1 MKFMEFNSTNTKE
14 RIDFVYMTKLTEE
27 KKQLFIQFL
36 NQNSYSFIEIKNFLF
51 SFQNDLVNIFS
62 HFKLLKNDKNS
73 ISEFLKY
80 FTDYY
85 TYVLKIF
92 HLIIKSDKKLWIY
105 IEKVFFKINDLSL
118 NMSSESKFDEITE
131 RLDSI
136 YILLWGLI
144 EIIKEFDF
152 IKIIE
157 TNIKSQIFDIY
168 GQWIFKEQTWKD
180 WCVEKQ
186 ETEILTRMISPL
198 WTNINPRE
206 FLDVV
211 NEMTHYNPKMIRN
224 FERLEEFDE
233 AVIIKTFEYIS
244 LNAKDKKFTIN
255 INPLS
260 LLNPKFV
267 TLIKSLILKF
277 EINPSN
283 IVFEVLETS
292 KITNY
297 QIANTTIWQLKELWF
312 LIAIDDFP
320 EWYNNLSQIVR
331 LEGFDVVKLDWFFI
345 MNTYKSCF
353 PCEERKECIEQVDKP
368 LNLQSFCLKRI
379 NETYDLESFLFFIKF
394 IKILYPDVKIFA
406 ERIENKEVFLFLKD
420 LWLIDSYQWYE
431 FEKPQLLQSNSDK
444 NQFVSEVLNL
454 LEDKNLTEEFET
466 LKTIINELDFW
477 DVINDLNKF
486 SSTLV
491 KILQLMNI
499 EVMRLYKKIDE
510 NTIWIA
516 EFNQNWKTIFK
527 EIKIDS
533 FKNRIP
539 KELINFFKILK
550 GFWVQQFWEF
560 IVSEQGVSD
569 IWDDISIRVKDDIFV
584 SFDKTDESKL
594 DFSKFQYYWFFKI
607 ALSLKNS

>member
-1 MKFMEFNSTNTKE
+1 MEFNSTNTKE

>member
-1 MKFMEFNSTNTKE
+1 MEFNSTNTKE
-14 RIDFVYMTKLTEE
+14 RIDFVYITKLTEE

-36 NQNSYSFIEIKNFLF
+36 NQNSYSFLEIKNFLF

-62 HFKLLKNDKNS
+62 KFKFLKNDKNN
-73 ISEFLKY
+73 ISEFLKS
-80 FTDYY
+80 FVEYY
-85 TYVLKIF
+85 NYVFKIF
-92 HLIIKSDKKLWIY
+92 HLIVKSDKKLWVY
-105 IEKVFFKINDLSL
+105 IEKVFFKINDLVSNL
-118 NMSSESKFDEITE
+118 TYESTFDEIRE
-131 RLDSI
+131 KMDSI
-136 YILLWGLI
+136 YILLWGLL

-157 TNIKSQIFDIY
+157 TNIKSKIFDIY
-168 GQWIFKEQTWKD
+168 WQWIFKEQVWKD
-180 WCVEKQ
+180 WYVEKH

-198 WTNINPRE
+198 WKNINPWE
-206 FLDVV
+206 FLDIV

-244 LNAKDKKFTIN
+244 SNAKDKKFTIN

-260 LLNPKFV
+260 LLNPKFI
-267 TLIKSLILKF
+267 TLIKKLIIKF

-297 QIANTTIWQLKELWF
+297 DIANTTIQQLKELWF

-331 LEGFDVVKLDWFFI
+331 LNWFDVVKLDWFFI
-345 MNTYKSCF
+345 MNTYKSCV
-353 PCEERKECIEQVDKP
+353 PCEERKECIEQVNHP
-368 LNLQSFCLKRI
+368 LDLQNFCLKRI
-379 NETYDLESFLFFIKF
+379 NEKHDLESFLFFIKF
-394 IKILYPDVKIFA
+394 IKILYPTVKIFA
-406 ERIENKEVFLFLKD
+406 ERIENKDVFLFLKD
-420 LWLIDSYQWYE
+420 LWLIDSYQGYE
-431 FEKPQLLQSNSDK
+431 FETPHLLQSNSDK
-444 NQFVSEVLNL
+444 NLFATEVLSL

-466 LKTIINELDFW
+466 LKTRISELKIQDMMT
-477 DVINDLNKF
+477 DLKKF

-491 KILQLMNI
+491 QILKLMNI
-499 EVMRLYKKIDE
+499 EVMRFYKRIDA
-510 NTIWIA
+510 NIVWIV
-516 EFNQNWKTIFK
+516 EFNQNWNTVFK

-539 KELINFFKILK
+539 KELFNFFKLLK
-550 GFWVQQFWEF
+550 GFGVQQFWEF
-560 IVSEQGVSD
+560 TVSEQGVSD
-569 IWDDISIRVKDDIFV
+569 IWDDISIRVKEDTFI